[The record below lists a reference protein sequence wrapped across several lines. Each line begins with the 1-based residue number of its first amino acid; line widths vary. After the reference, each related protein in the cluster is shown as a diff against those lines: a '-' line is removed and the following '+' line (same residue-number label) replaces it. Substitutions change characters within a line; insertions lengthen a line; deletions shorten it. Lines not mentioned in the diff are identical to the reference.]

1 MAMSE
6 DKNRAAAKLD
16 PALLQRTRKQQEN
29 LGAGLRKMFDSV
41 VDEGV
46 PDAFAD
52 LLDRLEQG
60 ESERAADEDDSDE

>member
-6 DKNRAAAKLD
+6 GKNRAADKLD
-16 PALLQRTRKQQEN
+16 PAMLQRTRKQQEN

-41 VDEGV
+41 VEEGV

-60 ESERAADEDDSDE
+60 ESERAADKDDSNE

>member
-6 DKNRAAAKLD
+6 DKNRSGGRPD
-16 PALLQRTRKQQEN
+16 PALVQRTRKQQET
-29 LGAGLRKMFDSV
+29 LGAGLRHMFDSV

-52 LLDRLEQG
+52 LLDRLEQS
-60 ESERAADEDDSDE
+60 ESDRTTEKGDGHE